1 MVLQIQAGE
10 TLKYWSTGGGGA
22 YPAWQR
28 SIDAVL
34 DDVLDGRV
42 TPDAAQS
49 AYGVVIRDGRVD
61 LQATAIER
69 ARLAG

>member
-1 MVLQIQAGE
+1 MQSGE

-28 SIDAVL
+28 SIEAVL

-42 TPDAAQS
+42 TAEAAHS
-49 AYGVVIRDGRVD
+49 TYGVVIRDGRVD
-61 LQATAIER
+61 MQATESER
-69 ARLAG
+69 ARLAR

>member
-1 MVLQIQAGE
+1 M
-10 TLKYWSTGGGGA
+10 
-22 YPAWQR
+22 
-28 SIDAVL
+28 L

-61 LQATAIER
+61 MQATAIER